1 MEEFKNERKEQEIV
15 FSKSVKAGKR
25 IYYLDVKRSRNNDL
39 FLAITES
46 KKKFAEDENAPV
58 MYEKHKIFLYKE
70 DFEKF
75 TDALTEII
83 GFINENNAANGA
95 RDIREFRSYRA
106 EQPVVAEVVEEA
118 AAVEA
123 APVTEEKKYDF
134 DVDFEI

>member
-70 DFEKF
+70 DFGKF
-75 TDALTEII
+75 IEGLQQAIQ
-83 GFINENNAANGA
+83 FI
-95 RDIREFRSYRA
+95 
-106 EQPVVAEVVEEA
+106 
-118 AAVEA
+118 
-123 APVTEEKKYDF
+123 TEEQGAVDKNPSSTDEIKIDIDF
-134 DVDFEI
+134 